1 MTLLAFTFRLVTYT
15 HSYNIMVAGTDFPV
29 NIARKQLHVIIR
41 VFTCG
46 AYVHIYVYMHE
57 RMIVYLP
64 QSIPNHARVTFPV
77 PAQWTM
83 NHA

>member
-29 NIARKQLHVIIR
+29 NIARKQVHVIIR

-46 AYVHIYVYMHE
+46 AYEHIYVYML
-57 RMIVYLP
+57 MIVYLP
-64 QSIPNHARVTFPV
+64 QSIPNHARG
-77 PAQWTM
+77 
-83 NHA
+83 